1 MQQHKSITGWTHLSE
16 SDSFNGKSQDYREF
30 EAQCFPFYSL
40 LRAINVTTV
49 DYFSLDIEGAELSI
63 LKTIPWK
70 DTFSIEVRNEIEHN
84 LRDYM
89 TSVGYRFVAYVKNRF
104 SHDHIYAHSSLG
116 CQNDYLLANF
126 WCAEPPHLSQVS
138 ERTGSPSTV

>member
-70 DTFSIEVRNEIEHN
+70 DVVIKA
-84 LRDYM
+84 
-89 TSVGYRFVAYVKNRF
+89 SVLYTIKN
-104 SHDHIYAHSSLG
+104 
-116 CQNDYLLANF
+116 NVTLLK
-126 WCAEPPHLSQVS
+126 S
-138 ERTGSPSTV
+138 